1 VNPNSFATR
10 SWRQLIAPLVL
21 TVILAVL
28 WQQSVDWFSI
38 KPYLL
43 PPLSQVLESL
53 WSNRLTLLSEAW
65 VTIKEVLAG
74 FVLAVAGGVLLGL
87 VIYAI
92 PLVKRSLY
100 PLVVVFQGLP
110 KLALAPLMVIWF
122 GYGDTSKVLMA
133 FLFAFF
139 PVTVATLG
147 GLAGTPAHL
156 IEHFKA
162 IGAPAGMT
170 CRKLLVP
177 AAMPSI
183 MDGCRAAMPLA
194 VIGAIVGEF
203 VGSEHG
209 LGHLILEANA
219 NARTDYLFAA
229 LIVISVVAGA
239 LYAVVELVA
248 KRVWW
253 RGL

>member
-1 VNPNSFATR
+1 MNTNSFATR
-10 SWRQLIAPLVL
+10 SWRQLIDPLVL

-74 FVLAVAGGVLLGL
+74 FVLAVVGGVLLGL

-110 KLALAPLMVIWF
+110 KIALAPLMVIWF

-156 IEHFKA
+156 I
-162 IGAPAGMT
+162 
-170 CRKLLVP
+170 
-177 AAMPSI
+177 
-183 MDGCRAAMPLA
+183 
-194 VIGAIVGEF
+194 
-203 VGSEHG
+203 
-209 LGHLILEANA
+209 
-219 NARTDYLFAA
+219 
-229 LIVISVVAGA
+229 
-239 LYAVVELVA
+239 
-248 KRVWW
+248 
-253 RGL
+253 